1 MNPALALM
9 AIYVVTTGILQ
20 FVGFLISRAVESLAP
35 SLGLM
40 TFLVLYLG
48 MFWLAWPV
56 AVRLAETFVPG
67 AKTAS

>member
-1 MNPALALM
+1 
-9 AIYVVTTGILQ
+9 
-20 FVGFLISRAVESLAP
+20 
-35 SLGLM
+35 M